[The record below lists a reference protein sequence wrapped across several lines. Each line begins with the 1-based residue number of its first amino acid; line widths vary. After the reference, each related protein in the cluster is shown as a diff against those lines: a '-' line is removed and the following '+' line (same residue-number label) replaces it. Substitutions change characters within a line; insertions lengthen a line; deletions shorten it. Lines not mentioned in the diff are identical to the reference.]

1 MMLGRL
7 AASVAA
13 LFAAAAAFAFSPSDD
28 PPPEITVGVLSYGT
42 AQWEMKVIKDNDLDR
57 KAGVELTVR
66 PLSGSQAGDVAL
78 LAGDVDVI
86 LTDFVWVASQRAQGN
101 MITNVPHSLAVGGLL
116 VRPDSGIGS
125 VEDLPGHTLGVAG
138 GPLDKSWI
146 VLQAYFQ
153 QRTGEEL
160 LGKVDT
166 RFGAPPMIAEVLG
179 EGGLDA
185 ALNFWHYNARAK
197 SEGMTEVVSVAAMME
212 EMGIST
218 QPPLLGWAFSETTA
232 DEKSDAVRGFLDA
245 SFAAKEMLLE
255 DDAAWEDLRELMNAE
270 TEAMFEQLREDY
282 RDGIVTRYDAAVR
295 DAAAQSFA
303 IMAEYGGA
311 ELVGDRSTLPEG
323 TFWNGYSR

>member
-1 MMLGRL
+1 MLRRFATGL
-7 AASVAA
+7 VA
-13 LFAAAAAFAFSPSDD
+13 LFAATAAFAMSPSED
-28 PPPEITVGVLSYGT
+28 PPPKITVGVLSYGT
-42 AQWEMKVIKDNDLDR
+42 AQWEMKIIKDNALDR
-57 KAGVELTVR
+57 KAGVELVVR

-116 VRPDSGIGS
+116 VRPDSGIAS
-125 VEDLPGHTLGVAG
+125 VDDLPGHTLGIAG

-146 VLQAYFQ
+146 VLQAYYQ
-153 QRTGEEL
+153 QRTGEAL
-160 LGKVDT
+160 TDKVDT
-166 RFGAPPMIAEVLG
+166 RFGAPPMIKEVLG

-197 SEGMTEVVSVAAMME
+197 SEGMIEAVSVAAMME
-212 EMGIST
+212 EMGIPT
-218 QPPLLGWAFSETTA
+218 QPPLLGWAFSEDTA
-232 DEKSDAVRGFLDA
+232 EAKGDALRGFLDA

-255 DDAAWEDLRELMNAE
+255 DDAAWEGLRDLMKPES
-270 TEAMFEQLREDY
+270 EAMFEQLREDY

-295 DAAAQSFA
+295 EAAAQSFA

-311 ELVGDRSTLPEG
+311 DLVGDQSTLPEG